1 MAGVVARHR
10 QDLRDAAGARH
21 LRGQGV
27 NVGVANLE
35 FLGDLLHF
43 DNFVARGDDGG
54 HRPPVDLYTTAAEG
68 GEHGGVAVVQAFAC
82 AQNDFASRR
91 LAAPRVDE
99 LSRFGGKADADAAV
113 LADGVLNHHHGIGAR
128 GNGRAGH
135 DFNRLAGTDCAREAL
150 AGAHLANDLQ
160 LAGQVDGAHGI
171 TVANRAG
178 RGRDVAVGCDVF
190 GQQASGGG
198 FQARLFDGWDR
209 ARCAYVGEDGLA
221 SLVERQSGHSFYYDR
236 LPLVGQVVLACQRL
250 RQEPARYTVL
260 VPYRS
265 SLCLMASMLREGAI
279 SPVELVEAHLR
290 QIERLN
296 PSLNAFVTVLA
307 ESALEEARTRK
318 QARLGGRPMGLLDGV
333 PVTIKD
339 SFDVAGLPTLAG
351 SRLRSGN
358 RAAEDSTVVARLR
371 REGAILLGKT
381 NTPEL
386 LASYET
392 DNLLTGRTNNPWDV
406 ERTPGGSSGGE
417 AAAIAAFCSAGGVG
431 SDGGGS
437 IRVPAHFCGI
447 AGLKPTPG
455 RVPGTGHFP
464 SMGYPG
470 GLVGV
475 AGPMART
482 AEDLRLLF
490 AALAGY
496 DGQDPFSAP
505 VPLRPAQLQGVR
517 IGVWEQFYRV
527 PADPEIRAAVRSA
540 AAMLEALGIAV
551 EDFEPQ
557 GLERA
562 PNIWAIFARWP
573 SAATKALLKAR
584 KIEAHWTLREWL
596 DSDPPT
602 AEQVL
607 INLASRDRMRASLL
621 RQMESVAAVLM
632 PVCGVT
638 AFRHRQRK
646 WEFEGQEIGLFQAMM
661 PAVLANVLGLP
672 AVTIPVA
679 ISREGLPI
687 GVQLMGRPYED
698 ELLLEL
704 AVRLEE
710 ARGPWVG
717 VPPPRGAAE

>member
-1 MAGVVARHR
+1 
-10 QDLRDAAGARH
+10 
-21 LRGQGV
+21 
-27 NVGVANLE
+27 
-35 FLGDLLHF
+35 
-43 DNFVARGDDGG
+43 
-54 HRPPVDLYTTAAEG
+54 
-68 GEHGGVAVVQAFAC
+68 
-82 AQNDFASRR
+82 
-91 LAAPRVDE
+91 
-99 LSRFGGKADADAAV
+99 
-113 LADGVLNHHHGIGAR
+113 
-128 GNGRAGH
+128 
-135 DFNRLAGTDCAREAL
+135 
-150 AGAHLANDLQ
+150 
-160 LAGQVDGAHGI
+160 
-171 TVANRAG
+171 
-178 RGRDVAVGCDVF
+178 
-190 GQQASGGG
+190 
-198 FQARLFDGWDR
+198 
-209 ARCAYVGEDGLA
+209 
-221 SLVERQSGHSFYYDR
+221 
-236 LPLVGQVVLACQRL
+236 
-250 RQEPARYTVL
+250 
-260 VPYRS
+260 
-265 SLCLMASMLREGAI
+265 
-279 SPVELVEAHLR
+279 
-290 QIERLN
+290 
-296 PSLNAFVTVLA
+296 
-307 ESALEEARTRK
+307 
-318 QARLGGRPMGLLDGV
+318 
-333 PVTIKD
+333 
-339 SFDVAGLPTLAG
+339 
-351 SRLRSGN
+351 LRSGN
-358 RAAEDSTVVARLR
+358 RPAEDSTVVARLR

-392 DNLLTGRTNNPWDV
+392 DNSLTGRTNNPWDL

-417 AAAIAAFCSAGGVG
+417 AAAIAAFCSAGGVA

-470 GLVGV
+470 GLIGV

-505 VPLRPAQLQGVR
+505 VPLRAATLAGVR
-517 IGVWEQFYRV
+517 IGVWDQFYKV
-527 PADPEIRAAVRSA
+527 PVDPEIRAAVRRA
-540 AAMLEALGIAV
+540 AAMFETLGVGV
-551 EDFEPQ
+551 EDFEPR

-562 PNIWAIFARWP
+562 PDIWAIFSRWP

-584 KIEAHWTLREWL
+584 KTEAHWTLREWL
-596 DSDPPT
+596 ASDPPT

-621 RQMESVAAVLM
+621 RQLESVAALLM

-638 AFRHRQRK
+638 AFHHRQRK
-646 WEFEGQEIGLFQAMM
+646 WEFAGQEIGLFQAMM

-679 ISREGLPI
+679 LSREGLPI

-698 ELLLEL
+698 ELMLEL

-717 VPPPRGAAE
+717 VSPWRGAAE

>member
-1 MAGVVARHR
+1 MV
-10 QDLRDAAGARH
+10 
-21 LRGQGV
+21 
-27 NVGVANLE
+27 
-35 FLGDLLHF
+35 
-43 DNFVARGDDGG
+43 
-54 HRPPVDLYTTAAEG
+54 
-68 GEHGGVAVVQAFAC
+68 
-82 AQNDFASRR
+82 
-91 LAAPRVDE
+91 
-99 LSRFGGKADADAAV
+99 
-113 LADGVLNHHHGIGAR
+113 
-128 GNGRAGH
+128 
-135 DFNRLAGTDCAREAL
+135 
-150 AGAHLANDLQ
+150 
-160 LAGQVDGAHGI
+160 
-171 TVANRAG
+171 
-178 RGRDVAVGCDVF
+178 
-190 GQQASGGG
+190 
-198 FQARLFDGWDR
+198 
-209 ARCAYVGEDGLA
+209 
-221 SLVERQSGHSFYYDR
+221 
-236 LPLVGQVVLACQRL
+236 
-250 RQEPARYTVL
+250 
-260 VPYRS
+260 
-265 SLCLMASMLREGAI
+265 SMLREGAI

-296 PSLNAFVTVLA
+296 PSLNAFVAVLA
-307 ESALEEARTRK
+307 ESALEEARARK

-392 DNLLTGRTNNPWDV
+392 DNFLTGRTNNPWDV

-417 AAAIAAFCSAGGVG
+417 AAVIAAFCSAGGVG

-505 VPLRPAQLQGVR
+505 VPLRPAQIQGVR

-527 PADPEIRAAVRSA
+527 PVDPEIRAAVRRA
-540 AAMLEALGIAV
+540 AAMLEALGIPV
-551 EDFEPQ
+551 EDFEPR

-562 PNIWAIFARWP
+562 PNIWEIFARWP

-584 KIEAHWTLREWL
+584 QTEAHWTLREWL
-596 DSDPPT
+596 DSEPPT

-607 INLASRDRMRASLL
+607 INLAARDRMRASLL

-672 AVTIPVA
+672 AVTIPVTV
-679 ISREGLPI
+679 SREGLPI

-698 ELLLEL
+698 ELMLEL

-717 VPPPRGAAE
+717 VSPWRGAAE

>member
-1 MAGVVARHR
+1 MV
-10 QDLRDAAGARH
+10 
-21 LRGQGV
+21 
-27 NVGVANLE
+27 
-35 FLGDLLHF
+35 
-43 DNFVARGDDGG
+43 
-54 HRPPVDLYTTAAEG
+54 
-68 GEHGGVAVVQAFAC
+68 
-82 AQNDFASRR
+82 
-91 LAAPRVDE
+91 
-99 LSRFGGKADADAAV
+99 
-113 LADGVLNHHHGIGAR
+113 
-128 GNGRAGH
+128 
-135 DFNRLAGTDCAREAL
+135 
-150 AGAHLANDLQ
+150 
-160 LAGQVDGAHGI
+160 
-171 TVANRAG
+171 
-178 RGRDVAVGCDVF
+178 
-190 GQQASGGG
+190 
-198 FQARLFDGWDR
+198 
-209 ARCAYVGEDGLA
+209 
-221 SLVERQSGHSFYYDR
+221 
-236 LPLVGQVVLACQRL
+236 
-250 RQEPARYTVL
+250 
-260 VPYRS
+260 
-265 SLCLMASMLREGAI
+265 SMLREGAI
-279 SPVELVEAHLR
+279 SPVELVKAHLG

-296 PSLNAFVTVLA
+296 PSLNAFAEVLA
-307 ESALEEARTRK
+307 ESALVEARAREH
-318 QARLGGRPMGLLDGV
+318 ARLRGEAMGLLDGV

-358 RAAEDSTVVARLR
+358 RAAEDATVVARLR

-392 DNLLTGRTNNPWDV
+392 DNFITGRTNNPWDV

-417 AAAIAAFCSAGGVG
+417 GAAIAAFCSAGGVA

-470 GLVGV
+470 GLIGV

-505 VPLRPAQLQGVR
+505 VPLRPAQVQGVR

-527 PADPEIRAAVRSA
+527 PVDPEIRAAVRRA
-540 AAMLEALGIAV
+540 AAMLEALGMGV
-551 EDFEPQ
+551 EDFEPR

-562 PNIWAIFARWP
+562 PNIWAIFSRWP
-573 SAATKALLKAR
+573 SAATKALLEAR
-584 KIEAHWTLREWL
+584 KAQAHWTLAEWL
-596 DSDPPT
+596 GSDPPT

-607 INLASRDRMRASLL
+607 INLAARDRMRASLL
-621 RQMESVAAVLM
+621 RQMESVAALLM

-646 WEFEGQEIGLFQAMM
+646 WEFAGQEIGLVQAMM

-672 AVTIPVA
+672 AVTVPVA
-679 ISREGLPI
+679 LSREGLPI

-704 AVRLEE
+704 AARLEE
-710 ARGPWVG
+710 ARGPWLG
-717 VPPPRGAAE
+717 VSTAPGAAE